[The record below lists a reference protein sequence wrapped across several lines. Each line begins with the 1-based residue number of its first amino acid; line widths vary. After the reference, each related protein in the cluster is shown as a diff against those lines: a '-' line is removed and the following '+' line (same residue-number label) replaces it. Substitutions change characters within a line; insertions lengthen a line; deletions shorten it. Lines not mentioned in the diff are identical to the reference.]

1 MVYRTGYLLSISG
14 FEKYI
19 QIESILAY
27 YEQQY
32 ISTGKHL
39 LYEDETFI
47 GNVTILDG
55 HYVFNVS
62 NDFSTKAKSEI
73 ANYLKTLVIP
83 HQPELTSAFGFGL
96 QQSKELTFCEVILKA
111 GQYEVWFNG
120 SFAALLSQNDKCIW
134 LQVSGKTLLPSILRE
149 IISRIESHYNQL

>member
-1 MVYRTGYLLSISG
+1 MVYRTGYLLSFDG

-62 NDFSTKAKSEI
+62 NDFSAKAKSEI

-96 QQSKELTFCEVILKA
+96 QQSEELTFCEVILKA

-120 SFAALLSQNDKCIW
+120 SFTALLSQNDKCIW
-134 LQVSGKTLLPSILRE
+134 LQVSGEKLLPSVLRE
-149 IISRIESHYNQL
+149 VIGRIENHYNQL